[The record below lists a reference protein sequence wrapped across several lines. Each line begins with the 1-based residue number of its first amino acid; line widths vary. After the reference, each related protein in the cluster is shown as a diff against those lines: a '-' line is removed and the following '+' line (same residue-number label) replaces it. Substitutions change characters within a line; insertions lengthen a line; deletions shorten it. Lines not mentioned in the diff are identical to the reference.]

1 MYQSLFH
8 SILIQY
14 FRETKDVKT
23 PAPVPKPTDNSSRRR
38 RRSSESPEPQR
49 YHMATRNNIPIFLLL
64 ENHQKEMIIDRDRH
78 YEILKSQT
86 EKNPAVNHRHQKRTK

>member
-1 MYQSLFH
+1 
-8 SILIQY
+8 
-14 FRETKDVKT
+14 
-23 PAPVPKPTDNSSRRR
+23 
-38 RRSSESPEPQR
+38 
-49 YHMATRNNIPIFLLL
+49 MATRNNIPIFLLL